1 MRLMSLCAIA
11 FLMATSSTY
20 GQQQSAIDIIHYRIA
35 VGVTDNDDKVEGEA
49 VISFKRLRLA
59 DRLILDLTGEAA
71 GKGMKVE
78 SVLLNG
84 NQVKFTHESDKLAID
99 LPSSMSSSDTGRVSI
114 KYAGIP
120 SDGLIISKNKFGNRT
135 FFSDNWPNRAHYWM
149 PCVDEPAD
157 KATVEFLVSAP
168 SQYQVVSNGLLQEEV
183 HLPDNRK
190 LTHWKEETKL
200 ATKIMAIGIG
210 AFDVQLSGTV
220 DGIPVYSWVYPEN
233 SKEGFHD
240 YALAAQILPYYI
252 RTYGPYGYPKLANV
266 QSKTRYGGVENAG
279 TIFYSETSVT
289 GTRKSEALLAHE
301 IAHQWF
307 GDMATETKFAHLW
320 LSEGFAT
327 YMTALYMKN
336 KYGRD
341 TFLVMLKKDRLRVTK
356 FAKTYHQPVVDTS
369 VTDYMKLLNANS
381 YQKGGWVLHMLRT
394 MMGDSSFYRSIRK
407 YYATYSGKNA
417 GTDDLR
423 RIMEEVSGKKLQP
436 FFQQWLYTPGNPE
449 LDVTWMYK
457 ESEKQVY
464 VTVIQKQS
472 PAFQFPLQ
480 ILFKNAGV
488 KDQVSSVQ
496 VSKQQEVFKIR
507 ATKKPDELILDP
519 ETVLLF
525 EGTVH

>member
-1 MRLMSLCAIA
+1 
-11 FLMATSSTY
+11 
-20 GQQQSAIDIIHYRIA
+20 
-35 VGVTDNDDKVEGEA
+35 
-49 VISFKRLRLA
+49 
-59 DRLILDLTGEAA
+59 
-71 GKGMKVE
+71 
-78 SVLLNG
+78 
-84 NQVKFTHESDKLAID
+84 
-99 LPSSMSSSDTGRVSI
+99 
-114 KYAGIP
+114 
-120 SDGLIISKNKFGNRT
+120 
-135 FFSDNWPNRAHYWM
+135 
-149 PCVDEPAD
+149 
-157 KATVEFLVSAP
+157 
-168 SQYQVVSNGLLQEEV
+168 
-183 HLPDNRK
+183 
-190 LTHWKEETKL
+190 
-200 ATKIMAIGIG
+200 
-210 AFDVQLSGTV
+210 
-220 DGIPVYSWVYPEN
+220 
-233 SKEGFHD
+233 
-240 YALAAQILPYYI
+240 
-252 RTYGPYGYPKLANV
+252 
-266 QSKTRYGGVENAG
+266 
-279 TIFYSETSVT
+279 
-289 GTRKSEALLAHE
+289 HE

-449 LDVTWMYK
+449 LDVTWAYK

-488 KDQVSSVQ
+488 KDQIASVQ
-496 VSKQQEVFKIR
+496 VNKQQEVFKIR